1 MVLLIKTAVF
11 ILPLRKKLLNI
22 VRFKC
27 GDNVGDRKVI
37 TNGAGEYR
45 VMNPKDFTPSGTV
58 TATLYDIEMNEL
70 ATVEYEVE

>member
-1 MVLLIKTAVF
+1 MCWM
-11 ILPLRKKLLNI
+11 PER
-22 VRFKC
+22 
-27 GDNVGDRKVI
+27 RKVI